1 MRVFPALLLLCL
13 LLTTIAPVSTVSPGV
28 VKTIGP
34 VQTQTTRPVF
44 SPVKTTTITTT
55 EISEE
60 DRLGYIFIESDPAG
74 AEIELSV
81 GAEQVHTNWTTPF
94 SSPVMAGGTV
104 YPYIIVLKKPGYKV
118 YSEQVAVQPKQTYS
132 IHAVLI
138 PLTPTPTRPQSAPPA
153 QAGIMTTPVPD
164 TTAHPSVTASASHS
178 TSSGGQVA
186 TTAPEIGTLSVTTN
200 PAGAMIF
207 VDSIAAGASPA
218 TIPGLSSGVHN
229 LTMTM
234 PGYAELITQVNIVDG
249 QIMDY
254 STTLIPATEP
264 TKAKSPG
271 FELIIAGLAVAGIIL
286 LKRSA

>member
-1 MRVFPALLLLCL
+1 
-13 LLTTIAPVSTVSPGV
+13 
-28 VKTIGP
+28 
-34 VQTQTTRPVF
+34 
-44 SPVKTTTITTT
+44 
-55 EISEE
+55 
-60 DRLGYIFIESDPAG
+60 
-74 AEIELSV
+74 
-81 GAEQVHTNWTTPF
+81 
-94 SSPVMAGGTV
+94 
-104 YPYIIVLKKPGYKV
+104 
-118 YSEQVAVQPKQTYS
+118 
-132 IHAVLI
+132 
-138 PLTPTPTRPQSAPPA
+138 
-153 QAGIMTTPVPD
+153 
-164 TTAHPSVTASASHS
+164 
-178 TSSGGQVA
+178 
-186 TTAPEIGTLSVTTN
+186 
-200 PAGAMIF
+200 MIF